1 MTVDDELIPGNWWS
15 IALVVMLATVLLGM
29 MLAFETRELQKSAR
43 APSATT
49 TAAVPGVVL
58 ATRVDVVRDDDAL
71 SRFAAPPQSEFDKA
85 LERASD
91 LLEEREAWRTQ
102 WHTVVIVG
110 DWDTR
115 TRSARK

>member
-1 MTVDDELIPGNWWS
+1 MNDNELIPGNWWS
-15 IALVVMLATVLLGM
+15 IALVVVMATVLLGM
-29 MLAFETRELQKSAR
+29 MLGFETRELRSNAH

-71 SRFAAPPQSEFDKA
+71 SRFAAPPQSEFDRA

-102 WHTVVIVG
+102 WQTVVIVG
-110 DWDTR
+110 GWDTQ
-115 TRSARK
+115 TRSVRK